1 MCNYKT
7 LASLVLNLL
16 LISGAVTLP
25 SACNTAAGVGEDIS
39 ATGHAITGAPTE
51 QAALIRRAT
60 QS

>member
-25 SACNTAAGVGEDIS
+25 SACNTAGIG
-39 ATGHAITGAPTE
+39 
-51 QAALIRRAT
+51 LILLIGLVVLLFR
-60 QS
+60 